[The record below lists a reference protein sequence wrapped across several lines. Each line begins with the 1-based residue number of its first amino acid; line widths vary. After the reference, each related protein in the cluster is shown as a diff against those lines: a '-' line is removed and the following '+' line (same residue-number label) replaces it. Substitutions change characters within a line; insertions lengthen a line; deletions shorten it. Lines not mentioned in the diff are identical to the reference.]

1 MTRKQWQVAL
11 LAMMVSVAAVAVV
24 RAAGGAKGRPTAVAV
39 VDVGKVF
46 NDAAEKKQIEADQV
60 QRREKLQVEMQAKSN
75 ELNDMKKDMEM
86 LNAANPAKKAK
97 IEELARKAFEL
108 RAWQEWQ
115 LQQIQSDSVNG
126 ITDLYRKIQ
135 SAAGKVAK
143 ENGYDVVLYREGT
156 LDFTRVKPE
165 NLELAIANRKV
176 LWAADDLD
184 VTPLVVQVLDNEFK
198 NNMNTGTKT
207 PK

>member
-11 LAMMVSVAAVAVV
+11 LAMVASVAAVAVV

-75 ELNDMKKDMEM
+75 ELNEMKKDMEM

-198 NNMNTGTKT
+198 NNMNAGTKT